1 MKVVTTVAIILAY
14 PTSSLAW
21 SNAWINKSMT
31 GTSSRH
37 ILYARS
43 ERRNF
48 IKQTTATGLAYFGLR
63 SESANALV
71 KGNAPPPPKKKVS
84 DDDKPKCR
92 NIEECQEMA
101 EKAAIAE
108 EAIEKANAEPAM
120 IASKGTRYRDV
131 ELGTAGA
138 TAKPGSDV
146 SVYFK
151 VLKLGKRSYDGLS
164 GEGTV
169 VFSRGPFLF
178 ILSFLPSPFQTFCK
192 ITSFL

>member
-1 MKVVTTVAIILAY
+1 MKSMKAVVIILAY
-14 PTSSLAW
+14 PTLSLAW
-21 SNAWINKSMT
+21 SNASINRKLVGSC
-31 GTSSRH
+31 SRH
-37 ILYARS
+37 TLFARS
-43 ERRNF
+43 ERRKF
-48 IKQTTATGLAYFGLR
+48 ISQTTATGLAYFGLR
-63 SESANALV
+63 TENADALV

-84 DDDKPKCR
+84 DEDKPKCR

-120 IASKGTRYRDV
+120 TASKGTRYRDIEV
-131 ELGTAGA
+131 GTSGI

-169 VFSRGPFLF
+169 VFSRGAFPYFLSHPP
-178 ILSFLPSPFQTFCK
+178 IHVAK
-192 ITSFL
+192 